1 MSEDKL
7 ATLLDSIF
15 HLHSE
20 PGAEVTPLPGRW
32 IGQRASF
39 ITDGIWIEN
48 RFIAIG
54 SGVVMLQKV
63 SRETDP
69 FPESKAFFDSLSID
83 CGDTFPQS
91 GCAWDE
97 SACQDSQ
104 SSSGAATKRLIRQ
117 ERVPP
122 IDETPRDNR
131 P

>member
-1 MSEDKL
+1 MPEDKL
-7 ATLLDSIF
+7 ATLFASIF
-15 HLHSE
+15 LSHSE

-32 IGQRASF
+32 IGQRVSF
-39 ITDGIWIEN
+39 ITDDIRIEN

-97 SACQDSQ
+97 SACPDSK

-117 ERVPP
+117 ERVSP
-122 IDETPRDNR
+122 IDEAQRDNR